1 MKATIKDVADR
12 SGVSIATVSRVIN
25 GASVVSE
32 KSRNK
37 VLKAIEELD
46 FKPNQVARNLVMQKN
61 TTIGIIVPALGNQ
74 FYGGILNGIEEASG
88 GSGYDIMLFTSG
100 GDSSKEIHYLDVF
113 EERHCAGVI
122 IMTRKLEPGTVKKIN
137 SMEIPVIL
145 MNRNASGLK
154 CPTVSIDNFRAAYE
168 ITNYLID
175 KGHTR
180 IALFRNSL
188 DIDAFGV
195 EQYSGFERALAE
207 HDIEIDR
214 SLVKYGEF
222 KIQKSYELMKGL
234 IKENNVPTAVIATS
248 DIMAVGVC
256 NALVDSG
263 YKIPEDVS
271 VVGFNDIELAENYRP
286 AITVIHQPLK
296 AMGEE
301 AVQMIVSMNNGEGR
315 GIIPQDGRTVILS
328 HSLVERQSSGP
339 CRETSGEK

>member
-32 KSRNK
+32 KSRKK

-61 TTIGIIVPALGNQ
+61 TTIGIIVPTLGNQ
-74 FYGGILNGIEEASG
+74 FYGGILNGIEDAS
-88 GSGYDIMLFTSG
+88 SEMGYDIMLCTSG
-100 GDSSKEIHYLDVF
+100 GDSKKEVRYLDAF

-122 IMTRKLEPGTVKKIN
+122 IMTRKLENETVQKIN
-137 SMEIPVIL
+137 SMEIPVIM
-145 MNRNASGLK
+145 MNRNTSGLK

-168 ITNYLID
+168 VTNYLID
-175 KGHTR
+175 HGHTR
-180 IALFRNSL
+180 IALFRNSV

-207 HDIEIDR
+207 HDIDIDR

-234 IKENNVPTAVIATS
+234 IEEGNVPTAVIATS
-248 DIMAVGVC
+248 DVMAIGVC
-256 NALVDSG
+256 NALLDSG
-263 YKIPEDVS
+263 YRVPEDVS
-271 VVGFNDIELAENYRP
+271 VVGFNDIELAKYYRP
-286 AITVIHQPLK
+286 ALTVIHQPLK
-296 AMGEE
+296 VMGDE
-301 AVQMIVSMNNGEGR
+301 AVQMIISMDKGEGR
-315 GIIPQDGRTVILS
+315 GIIPNDGRTVILS
-328 HSLVERQSSGP
+328 HRLIERQSSGK
-339 CRETSGEK
+339 CKEAE